1 MSLDFILS
9 NLLNPPILFF
19 FLGILAVI
27 VKSDLDIPQ
36 PVPKLLS
43 LYLLFSI
50 GFHGGTSLANSGL
63 NQDVILI
70 LFAAIFMAMF
80 VPICAFFILRWKF
93 DVYNAAAI
101 AAAYGSV
108 SAVTFI
114 TAGSFLKQLQISY
127 SGHLVA
133 GMAIMESPAIV
144 IGLILI
150 RLFTGKFKLRE
161 SIFSFAEVIKKSIV
175 NGSVFL
181 LIGSLLI
188 GFISGEKGDE
198 ALSPFTDLI
207 FKGVLS
213 FFLLD
218 MGLIATK
225 RISDI
230 KQVGIFS
237 TSFAIIV
244 PLLNAAIG
252 ILISF
257 LIGVSKGDAMMFTIL
272 CASASYIAVPAAMRY
287 AVPEANPSL
296 YVTMA
301 LVITFPMNILLGIP
315 IYYYVINL
323 IWM

>member
-1 MSLDFILS
+1 MSLDFLFS
-9 NLLNPPILFF
+9 NVLNPPILFF
-19 FLGILAVI
+19 FLGVLAVV
-27 VKSDLDIPQ
+27 VKSDLAIPQ

-50 GFHGGTSLANSGL
+50 GFHGGTSLSNSSL
-63 NQDVILI
+63 NQEAVLI
-70 LFAAIFMAMF
+70 LLAAIFMAIF
-80 VPICAFFILRWKF
+80 VPFCAFFILRWKF

-101 AAAYGSV
+101 AATYGSV

-114 TAGSFLKQLQISY
+114 TAGSFLNQLQISY

-144 IGLILI
+144 IGLVLI

-161 SIFSFAEVIKKSIV
+161 NIFSFADVIKKSIV
-175 NGSVFL
+175 DGSVFL
-181 LIGSLLI
+181 LIGSLFI
-188 GFISGEKGDE
+188 GFLSGEKGHE

-218 MGLIATK
+218 MGLIAAK
-225 RISDI
+225 RIGDV
-230 KQVGIFS
+230 KQVGFFSILFAVIF
-237 TSFAIIV
+237 

-252 ILISF
+252 ILISM
-257 LIGVSKGDAMMFTIL
+257 LIGVPIGDAMMFTIL
-272 CASASYIAVPAAMRY
+272 CASASYIAVPATMRY

-296 YVTMA
+296 YVTMS
-301 LVITFPMNILLGIP
+301 LVITFPMNILIGIP
-315 IYYYVINL
+315 IYYYFINL

>member
-1 MSLDFILS
+1 MSLDFVLS

-19 FLGILAVI
+19 FLGILAI
-27 VKSDLDIPQ
+27 ILKSDLDIPQ
-36 PVPKLLS
+36 PIPKLLS

-50 GFHGGTSLANSGL
+50 GFHGGTSLSKSSL
-63 NQDVILI
+63 NQEVILI
-70 LFAAIFMAMF
+70 ICAAIFMSMF
-80 VPICAFFILRWKF
+80 VPLYAFFILRWKF

-101 AAAYGSV
+101 TAAYGSV

-114 TAGSFLKQLQISY
+114 TAGSFLKQLQIAY
-127 SGHLVA
+127 SGHLTA

-144 IGLILI
+144 IGLVLI

-161 SIFSFAEVIKKSIV
+161 SIFSFADVIKKSIV

-188 GFISGEKGDE
+188 GFISGEKGHN
-198 ALSPFTDLI
+198 ALSPFTDQI
-207 FKGVLS
+207 FKGVLC

-218 MGLIATK
+218 MGLIVTK
-225 RISDI
+225 RISDLR
-230 KQVGIFS
+230 QVGLFS
-237 TSFAIIV
+237 ILFSIIV
-244 PLLNAAIG
+244 PLINAAIG
-252 ILISF
+252 IFISL

-296 YVTMA
+296 YVTMS

-315 IYYYVINL
+315 IYYYFINL
-323 IWM
+323 IWA